1 MNELFQQYNQKFENL
16 KDLIQDELPRSL
28 RLFNIRLRL
37 ALDIQIDFKGEISL
51 TKTPEVR
58 ETYVKIIKLM
68 EMWNAYEA
76 LFHYAKDLGKYANP
90 KANKAKIYS
99 QTFLKEIGSLTI
111 LKQATDDIKNNF
123 VNQARFNEDFNQ
135 YIKRIENDERIKH
148 TITEDAISIRQYF
161 NDKKTISGIEILSLI
176 YAERNM
182 YYHNGETAKMG
193 MRYSNRKLLIDT
205 YRTCLVSHTLMVT
218 NYIMDSEIESNK

>member
-1 MNELFQQYNQKFENL
+1 MNELFQQYNQKFETL
-16 KDLIQDELPRSL
+16 KDIMQDELPRSL

-51 TKTPEVR
+51 TKTVQVR

-76 LFHYAKDLGKYANP
+76 LFHYAKDIGKYANP

-99 QTFLKEIGSLTI
+99 QTLLKEIGSLTV
-111 LKQATDDIKNNF
+111 LKQATDDLKSNYVNRDGFKN
-123 VNQARFNEDFNQ
+123 DFDQ
-135 YIKRIENDERIKH
+135 YIKRIEDDTRIKN
-148 TITEDAISIRQYF
+148 TLTEDAISIKEHMK
-161 NDKKTISGIEILSLI
+161 NENAISGIEILSLI
-176 YAERNM
+176 YSERNM

-205 YRTCLVSHTLMVT
+205 YKTCLINHTLMVI
-218 NYIMDSEIESNK
+218 NYIVDAEIENNK

>member
-16 KDLIQDELPRSL
+16 KDLMQDELPRSL

>member
-1 MNELFQQYNQKFENL
+1 MNELFQQYNQKFEKL
-16 KDLIQDELPRSL
+16 KDLMQDELPRRL

-51 TKTPEVR
+51 TKTEEVR

-76 LFHYAKDLGKYANP
+76 LFHYAKDIGKYANP

-99 QTFLKEIGSLTI
+99 QTLLNEIGSLTV
-111 LKQATDDIKNNF
+111 LKQATDSLKNNYSDRD
-123 VNQARFNEDFNQ
+123 RFKEDFDQ
-135 YIKRIENDERIKH
+135 YVKRIEDDDRLK
-148 TITEDAISIRQYF
+148 TTLTEDAVSMKEYLS
-161 NDKKTISGIEILSLI
+161 NNKSISGIEILSLI

-205 YRTCLVSHTLMVT
+205 YKTCLVNHTLMVT
-218 NYIMDSEIESNK
+218 NYIMDAEIENNI

>member
-1 MNELFQQYNQKFENL
+1 MNELFYQYNQKFETL
-16 KDLIQDELPRSL
+16 KDLMQDELPRSL

-51 TKTPEVR
+51 TKTVQVR
-58 ETYVKIIKLM
+58 ETYIKIIKLM

-76 LFHYAKDLGKYANP
+76 LFHYAKDIGKYANP

-99 QTFLKEIGSLTI
+99 QTLLKEIGSLTV
-111 LKQATDDIKNNF
+111 LKQATDDLKNNY
-123 VNQARFNEDFNQ
+123 VNKDGFKADFDQ
-135 YIKRIENDERIKH
+135 YITRIENDARIKK
-148 TITEDAISIRQYF
+148 TLTDDAVSM
-161 NDKKTISGIEILSLI
+161 KKHMNSQEAISGIEILSLI

-205 YRTCLVSHTLMVT
+205 YKTCLINHTLMVT
-218 NYIMDSEIESNK
+218 NYIMDAEIENNK

>member
-1 MNELFQQYNQKFENL
+1 MNELFHQYNQKFETL
-16 KDLIQDELPRSL
+16 KEFMQDELPRSL

-51 TKTPEVR
+51 TKTAQVR

-76 LFHYAKDLGKYANP
+76 LFHYAKDIGKYANP

-99 QTFLKEIGSLTI
+99 QTLLKEIGSLTV
-111 LKQATDDIKNNF
+111 LKQATDNLKNNYANKAGF
-123 VNQARFNEDFNQ
+123 KEDFDQ
-135 YIKRIENDERIKH
+135 YIKRIENDDRIKK
-148 TITEDAISIRQYF
+148 TLTDDSVSM
-161 NDKKTISGIEILSLI
+161 KKYLNSQESISGIEILSLI

-193 MRYSNRKLLIDT
+193 MRYSNRKLLIDI
-205 YRTCLVSHTLMVT
+205 YRTCLIIHTLMVT
-218 NYIMDSEIESNK
+218 NYIVDAEIENNK

>member
-1 MNELFQQYNQKFENL
+1 MNELFQQYNEKFDTL
-16 KDLIQDELPRSL
+16 KDLMQDELPRSL

-51 TKTPEVR
+51 TKTQEVR
-58 ETYVKIIKLM
+58 VTYVKIIKLM

-76 LFHYAKDLGKYANP
+76 LFHYAKDIGKYANP

-99 QTFLKEIGSLTI
+99 QTLLKEIGSLTI
-111 LKQATDDIKNNF
+111 LKQATDDLKNNYENKNGF
-123 VNQARFNEDFNQ
+123 KVDFDQ
-135 YIKRIENDERIKH
+135 YIKRIEEDDRIKN
-148 TITEDAISIRQYF
+148 TLTEDAVSMKGYMN
-161 NDKKTISGIEILSLI
+161 NDKAISGIEILALI

-205 YRTCLVSHTLMVT
+205 FKTCLVNHTLMVT
-218 NYIMDSEIESNK
+218 NYIMDAEIEDNK